1 MTLRP
6 SSLFSYALRALV
18 DLSIHQVSGQVKV
31 ASIAKRQEISAQVLE
46 QIFNRLRR
54 KGLVVAERG
63 PRGGYRLSKHPKEIR
78 VSEIFESLESGKPSN
93 GKKKKPAA
101 SDLTVGLWRQVEKA
115 VNATLQATTLEAL
128 VTQAREQLPSAFSH
142 RYTFH
147 I

>member
-31 ASIAKRQEISAQVLE
+31 ASIAKRQEIPVQVLE

-63 PRGGYRLSKHPKEIR
+63 PRGGYRLSRQAKEIR
-78 VSEIFESLESGKPSN
+78 VNDIFESLESGKPSN
-93 GKKKKPAA
+93 GKKKPAG
-101 SDLTVGLWRQVEKA
+101 SDITVGLWRQVEKA
-115 VNATLQATTLEAL
+115 VSATLEATTLEAL
-128 VTQAREQLPSAFSH
+128 AAKAREQVPQPISH
-142 RYTFH
+142 RFTFH

>member
-1 MTLRP
+1 MSLRP

-18 DLSIHQVSGQVKV
+18 DLSIHQVNGQVKV
-31 ASIAKRQEISAQVLE
+31 ASIAKRQEIPAQVLE

-63 PRGGYRLSKHPKEIR
+63 PRGGYRLSRHAKEIR
-78 VSEIFESLESGKPSN
+78 VSDIFESLESGKPSN
-93 GKKKKPAA
+93 GKKKRLSS

-115 VNATLQATTLEAL
+115 VNTTLQATTLETL
-128 VTQAREQLPSAFSH
+128 VIQTREKLPAAISH